1 MSAAGRG
8 VGSYARGSTI
18 GQAAKSG
25 VDAARKY
32 FGVGE
37 NQQAPTV
44 TGLASSAKQG
54 MKQGAQNIRQGITTG
69 AHAVASVAK
78 DVARDISKYSPIK

>member
-1 MSAAGRG
+1 M
-8 VGSYARGSTI
+8 GSYARGSTI

-44 TGLASSAKQG
+44 TGLASSAKCNG
-54 MKQGAQNIRQGITTG
+54 VFETNM
-69 AHAVASVAK
+69 
-78 DVARDISKYSPIK
+78 IKF

>member
-44 TGLASSAKQG
+44 SRLASSAKCNG
-54 MKQGAQNIRQGITTG
+54 VFETNMIEF
-69 AHAVASVAK
+69 
-78 DVARDISKYSPIK
+78 